1 MVGGGRGLC
10 TYKALRRLKGNN
22 TVEAWGGEVAQCV
35 RTERPEGTLQ
45 RKLGTK
51 KQQYGQVGLGS
62 ENDLLP
68 PVLVDLAEEPQG
80 DRCG

>member
-10 TYKALRRLKGNN
+10 PYKALPRLKGTN
-22 TVEAWGGEVAQCV
+22 TVQAWDSEVAQSV
-35 RTERPEGTLQ
+35 RSERPEGTLQ

-68 PVLVDLAEEPQG
+68 PVLVDWAEEPQG